1 MPFIF
6 FYIIL
11 VILVGGQAGLM
22 SVMISDFKKS
32 LSIAIYQFEDD
43 KTYADVL
50 VVFPFLLIVVLDL
63 YFFLFCFNLPWW
75 LLTLLFGLS
84 EFIFTLSVE
93 GIFLGLVSCFN
104 FERNILISIRSSLA
118 IFRMIVLLTM
128 AGVSFFG
135 KKVAQFVFI

>member
-11 VILVGGQAGLM
+11 VILVGGQAGLT

-43 KTYADVL
+43 KKYADVL
-50 VVFPFLLIVVLDL
+50 VVFPFLLIAVLDL

-84 EFIFTLSVE
+84 EFE
-93 GIFLGLVSCFN
+93 
-104 FERNILISIRSSLA
+104 
-118 IFRMIVLLTM
+118 
-128 AGVSFFG
+128 
-135 KKVAQFVFI
+135 K